1 MNALLTAI
9 FNRFSGS
16 DFSADIGGRMYSR
29 YAPQGVAFPYAVV
42 SIPFGLSDWM
52 FVERFDDVDVQF
64 NLFSQNT
71 SETEIGTMLTNLRA
85 RYDDTTLTVAGYTF
99 LYMQHERSLALS
111 DPELN
116 IRQYSVF
123 YNILL
128 QV

>member
-1 MNALLTAI
+1 
-9 FNRFSGS
+9 
-16 DFSADIGGRMYSR
+16 MYSR

-42 SIPFGLSDWM
+42 SLPVELGDWM
-52 FVERFDDVDVQF
+52 FVENFDDIDVQF
-64 NLFSQNT
+64 NLFSQST

-85 RYDDTTLTVAGYTF
+85 RFDDTTLTVAGYTF
-99 LYMQHERSLALS
+99 LYCQYERAIALS

>member
-9 FNRFSGS
+9 FNRFTGS

-85 RYDDTTLTVAGYTF
+85 RYDDTTLTVSGYTF
-99 LYMQHERSLALS
+99 LYCQHERSLTLS

>member
-1 MNALLTAI
+1 LNALLTAI
-9 FNRFSGS
+9 FTRFTGS
-16 DFSADIGGRMYSR
+16 DFSSDIGGRMYSR
-29 YAPQGVAFPYAVV
+29 YAPQGVTFPYAVV
-42 SIPFGLSDWM
+42 SIPVGLSDWM

-64 NLFSQNT
+64 NLFSQST
-71 SETEIGTMLTNLRA
+71 SEVEIGTMLTNLRA
-85 RYDDTTLTVAGYTF
+85 RYDDTTLTVVGYTF

>member
-1 MNALLTAI
+1 
-9 FNRFSGS
+9 
-16 DFSADIGGRMYSR
+16 MYSR

-42 SIPFGLSDWM
+42 SIPTALADWM
-52 FVERFDDVDVQF
+52 FVEEFDDVDVQF
-64 NLFSQNT
+64 NLFSQST
-71 SETEIGTMLTNLRA
+71 SEVEIGTMLTDLRA

-99 LYMQHERSLALS
+99 LYCQYDRAIALS
-111 DPELN
+111 TPELD